1 MASGDEETLR
11 AAVVRAARHMS
22 AAGHSPGT
30 SGNVSA
36 RLGEGFL
43 VTPTGMPPEALA
55 PSDVVRLDA
64 AGRPTP
70 GGRAPSTEVPM
81 HLALYRA
88 RPDAGAVVHSHSR
101 FATVLACTRRGIPAV
116 HYMVAAVGAREVP
129 CADYATFGTEALS
142 RRILEVLGGGL
153 GCLLANHGQI
163 ALGRDLDHAV
173 RVAEEIEWLAEIH
186 ARSLALGGAVLLD
199 DAAMEAVEAR
209 FREGYG
215 QPGEAGG
222 GRARGGGAG
231 QAT

>member
-1 MASGDEETLR
+1 MATGDEDTLR
-11 AAVVRAARHMS
+11 AAVVRAARHMA

-43 VTPTGMPPEALA
+43 VTPTGIAPERLA
-55 PSDVVRLDA
+55 AADVVRLDA
-64 AGRPTP
+64 AGRPEP

-101 FATVLACTRRGIPAV
+101 FATVLACTRRPIPAV
-116 HYMVAAVGAREVP
+116 HYMIAAVGTRRVP
-129 CADYATFGTEALS
+129 CADYATFGTDALS
-142 RRILEVLGGGL
+142 QRILEVLGDGL
-153 GCLLANHGQI
+153 GCLLANHGQV
-163 ALGRDLDHAV
+163 ALGRDLEHAV

-186 ARSLALGGAVLLD
+186 VRSLALGGAVVLD

-215 QPGEAGG
+215 QPGDPP
-222 GRARGGGAG
+222 RGSRSG